1 MLSSNNS
8 KSSTKNNSNSNI
20 MDTKYFSTFTLQ
32 DLGKEPTS
40 EWSKDKKKTRFI
52 NKHKWKRQTL
62 NQLKETYMKQ
72 NRGIVCGKHSDI
84 IVVDLD
90 FYEKYK
96 EGVVLPFDRKKSK
109 FLQDFGE
116 DYIKKFNTLTFK
128 TANGGEHLVF
138 KYTPLIKTTANEEH
152 NIDIRSDNSYIVA
165 PSSVIDKSRYDNRI
179 KKAKDK
185 KGEYTILN
193 AVDIKPLPVELETW
207 LSMNLY
213 RKKREPKQ
221 KLKKNCKGEITCKE
235 AYEQDEVDLTQY
247 SYTFDESLMIDILD
261 GLPKSYFRDRVDW
274 YIFTTAMKLLSFTT
288 PEFKDMWD
296 YYSYNNGTD
305 EKTGKIYY
313 NEEENE
319 SIWNSCNPQ
328 NYMCLEHLLDKSSYV
343 SDAKTMLGYHK
354 LRIDNIHTTLHDK
367 EVELRYLDKDSNGK
381 FFNDIHHRYILCR
394 SDTGTGKTTAFKNYI
409 TKSYEKQD
417 GNYKRFISVVS
428 RISLGKEQVKVFR
441 EAGIECFWHEDIET
455 WYDHEG
461 YNIVITID
469 SLMKMGNWCD
479 FESYDIYLDEYNS
492 LIEYFVDCP
501 NLCNKRTIIWK
512 YFNQLLTQGDKI
524 IMTDADISDNSI
536 RFLLTLD
543 DINRN
548 DIIYI
553 NNKYK
558 HNEGIEATELFS
570 YNDFCD
576 YVGCQER
583 AMVCLD
589 SKNVG
594 EKFVID
600 MQEKY
605 DINFTYYSS
614 DYTGDIDLDA
624 HDFVAFSPKV
634 VYGLD
639 SVMERPVFCYY
650 KCHTISPPAMVQQIN
665 RCRKITHLYYLFESK
680 TWKAYKY
687 DNVEEVLFEIQE
699 GKKLVVDYF
708 SATYDKQES
717 DRYDKI
723 LASFRFTLDCYNTNK
738 FAHFLRIIKMRG
750 FVIDNELQ
758 YNEEKIT
765 KSKGLSNQLKEELQG
780 YKQEEI
786 LSAWD
791 KVNKEVKEIQ
801 LDLDMQVNQHIN
813 NILHYGDMDD
823 PKEIENYIKDN
834 VWVLEDKEVCD
845 LSYYEKT
852 LIKCDF
858 YCKEFHK
865 DYKCPYHS
873 PEEIRL
879 KYFKEVKQS
888 LQEVCKDMDKEL
900 IRKYLPETWCD
911 IIDLINLPFDKIG
924 DPKYNVFMRDPQELE
939 RLYRTNS
946 FFNKDIEGLSE
957 LLEKKMD
964 FDSQKYQSSQS
975 RFIYTKKLMNA
986 VGLSWENNENKEMKM
1001 SKLMNDKEAEKL
1013 QAEYELTFRTRS
1025 KKLDFKQS
1033 AQVKSTIIRIMKLM
1047 FGKKIIDSQATSKM
1061 VEKMKLVNGK
1071 LEPTG
1076 EKKTQKITRHFINEE
1091 WVGLCKE
1098 IYGFYHKEVEGVGK
1112 NKYQIDTCEIE

>member
-1 MLSSNNS
+1 MLSSKVS
-8 KSSTKNNSNSNI
+8 KSSAQNNSNSNI
-20 MDTKYFSTFTLQ
+20 MATKYFSTFTLQ
-32 DLGKEPTS
+32 DLGKEPTT

-52 NKHKWKRQTL
+52 NKNKWKRQTL
-62 NQLKETYMKQ
+62 NHLEQTYMKQ

-84 IVVDLD
+84 VVVDLD
-90 FYEKYK
+90 FYDKYK
-96 EGVVLPFDRKKSK
+96 EGVLLPFDRSKSK

-116 DYIKKFNTLTFK
+116 DYIKKLNTLTFK

-138 KYTPLIKTTANEEH
+138 KYNPIIKTTANEEH

-165 PSSVIDKSRYDNRI
+165 PYSVIDKSRYDSRI

-185 KGEYTILN
+185 KGEYIVLN
-193 AVDIKPLPVELETW
+193 AVDIQEMPVELETW

-221 KLKKNCKGEITCKE
+221 KLKKNCKGEITSKE

-247 SYTFDESLMIDILD
+247 SYMFDEDIMVDILD
-261 GLPKSYFRDRVDW
+261 GLPKKYFRDRVDW

-288 PEFKDMWD
+288 PDMKNMWD
-296 YYSYNNGTD
+296 DFSLSNGTD

-313 NEEENE
+313 NAEENE

-328 NYMCLEHLLDKSSYV
+328 NYMCLEHLLDKSSFV
-343 SDAKTMLGYHK
+343 SDAKTMLGYNK
-354 LRIDNIHTTLHDK
+354 LRIDNIHTTPHDK
-367 EVELRYLDKDSNGK
+367 EIDLRYLDKDSNGK
-381 FFNDIHHRYILCR
+381 FFNDIYQRYILCR

-409 TKSYEKQD
+409 TRSYEKQD

-441 EAGIECFWHEDIET
+441 EAGIDCIWHEDIDT
-455 WYDHEG
+455 WFNHEG
-461 YNIVITID
+461 DNIVITID
-469 SLMKMGNWCD
+469 SLMKMGNWTD

-512 YFNQLLTQGDKI
+512 YFNKLLTQGDKI

-558 HNEGIEATELFS
+558 HNEGIEATEIFS
-570 YNDFCD
+570 YEDFCD
-576 YVGCQER
+576 YVGCQEK

-600 MQEKY
+600 MKENY
-605 DINFTYYSS
+605 EIDFVYYSS
-614 DYTGDIDLDA
+614 DYTGDIDLDK
-624 HDFVAFSPKV
+624 HDFVAFSPKI

-665 RCRKITHLYYLFESK
+665 RCRKITHLYYLFECK

-708 SATYDKQES
+708 SECYDKQES

-723 LASFRFTLDCYNTNK
+723 LSSFRYTLDCYNTNK

-750 FVIDNELQ
+750 FIIDNELQ
-758 YNEEKIT
+758 YNEDKIK

-780 YKQEEI
+780 YKEEEI
-786 LSAWD
+786 LSAWS
-791 KVNKEVKEIQ
+791 KVNKEVQQIKKDI
-801 LDLDMQVNQHIN
+801 DLGIEQHIQKV
-813 NILHYGDMDD
+813 IEYGDMDD
-823 PKEIENYIKDN
+823 KKIIENYIRDKI
-834 VWVLEDKEVCD
+834 WKLEEQEFNNLSSLDKI
-845 LSYYEKT
+845 

-858 YCKEFHK
+858 YCLELHK
-865 DYKCPYHS
+865 DYCEYES
-873 PEEIRL
+873 PEHYRNKYLKLLKEGAVEEGKRL
-879 KYFKEVKQS
+879 EN
-888 LQEVCKDMDKEL
+888 EL
-900 IRKYLPETWCD
+900 LRKYLPETWCD
-911 IIDLINLPFDKIG
+911 IIDLIKLPFDKVG
-924 DPKYNVFMRDPQELE
+924 EAKYNVFMRDPQELE

-946 FFNKDIEGLSE
+946 FFNKDIVGLSNI
-957 LLEKKMD
+957 LEKKKD
-964 FDSQKYQSSQS
+964 FDSQKYQSAQS
-975 RFIYTKKLMNA
+975 RFIYTKKLIEA
-986 VGLSWENNENKEMKM
+986 VGVSWENNEKQEIKM
-1001 SKLMNDKEAEKL
+1001 SKLMESKDAEKL
-1013 QAEYELTFRTRS
+1013 QKEYELTFRTRS
-1025 KKLDFKQS
+1025 KKLDFKEAS
-1033 AQVKSTIIRIMKLM
+1033 QVKSTIIRIMKLM

-1061 VEKMKLVNGK
+1061 VEKMKMVNGK

-1076 EKKTQKITRHFINEE
+1076 EKKTQKITRHFINQEYLD
-1091 WVGLCKE
+1091 LCNE
-1098 IYGFYHKEVEGVGK
+1098 IYGFYHKEDTK
-1112 NKYQIDTCEIE
+1112 NNYEIDTCEIE